1 MVISRLLYVWI
12 RQYYLLVQ
20 IHCHKRVSL
29 SYLIEISL
37 INMAFSFIPIF
48 FLIKKKPSICYDNIL
63 EETNNQN

>member
-12 RQYYLLVQ
+12 RQYSLLVQ

-29 SYLIEISL
+29 SYRDKSDQYGL
-37 INMAFSFIPIF
+37 FIDSNI